1 MDYSI
6 LTFPK
11 NSDIIFIERKKER
24 GKNMK
29 CIYMSKAGKTYL
41 YCYGGDQA
49 MCDKMNRAK
58 QNYFPEGNLPEVW
71 AGWHYYMAEQP
82 MFDTR
87 DL

>member
-1 MDYSI
+1 
-6 LTFPK
+6 
-11 NSDIIFIERKKER
+11 
-24 GKNMK
+24 MK

-49 MCDKMNRAK
+49 MCDKMNCAK
-58 QNYFPEGNLPEVW
+58 PNYFPDGNVPEVW

-87 DL
+87 DF